1 MNKLLKEPLFH
12 FVLLGAAMFAV
23 FILMQDNKNYHPP
36 GSIAVTPGRIQ
47 QMTATFEQTMGQ
59 NPTEAELAGLIDAYV
74 HDEVLVREAMK
85 LGLDKDD
92 PVIRATLIEKI
103 KGLAD
108 FGSGAAEPTDADLQA
123 YLDDHAD
130 QFKVGD
136 AMPALAEVRDAVKA
150 ALEADR
156 AKLAQDAY
164 FTKLKASYLVEIAYP
179 EVKS

>member
-123 YLDDHAD
+123 YLDAHAD

-164 FTKLKASYLVEIAYP
+164 FIKLKASYLVEIAYP